1 MRRRDIIVGLGSAAA
16 IPLWAHVNLRLPSWT
31 GFGKTGR
38 SLGRY
43 RRNAEVAYSL
53 HQQPKRSRW
62 RGPGI
67 IGLHWS

>member
-38 SLGRY
+38 SLGGATAEMPKWPIACINN
-43 RRNAEVAYSL
+43 RNAHAGADL
-53 HQQPKRSRW
+53 
-62 RGPGI
+62 G
-67 IGLHWS
+67 